1 MISKLLKNK
10 NNANAQKE
18 LEDLFSR
25 PIKAM
30 VVEEEPVKAEP
41 IDQEA
46 VKELEQE
53 GDEELSAV
61 QIKVMKS
68 IRKHLKCLGKKR

>member
-10 NNANAQKE
+10 SNGNAQKE

-30 VVEEEPVKAEP
+30 VVEEEPATAAEQ
-41 IDQEA
+41 IDHEA

-61 QIKVMKS
+61 QIKVK
-68 IRKHLKCLGKKR
+68 